1 MTILIDHR
9 RKFDKMESQT
19 DNDGLWTHIG
29 FNFRMKGVFPVSINT
44 HYMPSFLEEFRSM
57 KLEMMIR
64 DLRKLSPDELL
75 RVKQEIEL
83 LLNSKTE

>member
-1 MTILIDHR
+1 M
-9 RKFDKMESQT
+9 
-19 DNDGLWTHIG
+19 
-29 FNFRMKGVFPVSINT
+29 SINT